1 LQSEGSAPRNRLAC
15 VHMGAANA
23 APGCGAARIAWLVAG
38 KTEGMSSEE
47 RQRTIREHG
56 SRPAEAEKAE
66 AARAG
71 REAVGRLESERQT
84 DQEDAQGAAPVAED
98 DASKPRPRR

>member
-1 LQSEGSAPRNRLAC
+1 
-15 VHMGAANA
+15 
-23 APGCGAARIAWLVAG
+23 
-38 KTEGMSSEE
+38 MSSEE

-66 AARAG
+66 ASRSG
-71 REAVGRLESERQT
+71 REAVGRQESERQT
-84 DQEDAQGAAPVAED
+84 EHEDAEGTAPVAED

>member
-1 LQSEGSAPRNRLAC
+1 
-15 VHMGAANA
+15 
-23 APGCGAARIAWLVAG
+23 
-38 KTEGMSSEE
+38 MSSEE

-66 AARAG
+66 AARKG
-71 REAVGRLESERQT
+71 REALGQQESERQAE
-84 DQEDAQGAAPVAED
+84 QEDAEATGPVAED

>member
-1 LQSEGSAPRNRLAC
+1 LVHARLRSEGSA
-15 VHMGAANA
+15 
-23 APGCGAARIAWLVAG
+23 RIVWPVAG
-38 KTEGMSSEE
+38 KTEAMSSEE

-56 SRPAEAEKAE
+56 SRPAEAEKEE

-71 REAVGRLESERQT
+71 REAVGQQESERQT
-84 DQEDAQGAAPVAED
+84 EQEDAQGATPVAED

>member
-1 LQSEGSAPRNRLAC
+1 VHARSRSEGSA
-15 VHMGAANA
+15 
-23 APGCGAARIAWLVAG
+23 RIAWAVAG
-38 KTEGMSSEE
+38 KTETMSSEE

-56 SRPAEAEKAE
+56 SRPAEAAKED

-71 REAVGRLESERQT
+71 REAIGQQESERQT
-84 DQEDAQGAAPVAED
+84 EQEDVQGATPVAED